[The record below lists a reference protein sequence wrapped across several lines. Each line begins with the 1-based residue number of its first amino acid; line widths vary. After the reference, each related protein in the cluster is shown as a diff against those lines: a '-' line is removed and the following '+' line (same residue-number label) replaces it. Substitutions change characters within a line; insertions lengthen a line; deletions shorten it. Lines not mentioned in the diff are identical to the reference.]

1 MSAWVHRGLLISLL
15 VSIFRSGK
23 KASRGGGMEEGWGR
37 DGWGLKEREGMTVA
51 ECVGSGFPVIACQQE
66 EPT

>member
-1 MSAWVHRGLLISLL
+1 
-15 VSIFRSGK
+15 
-23 KASRGGGMEEGWGR
+23 MEEGWGR
-37 DGWGLKEREGMTVA
+37 DGWGLKEREGVTVA